1 MGDEESSDDDD
12 EWEDAEESFA
22 FPLRGEEKAEALI
35 YCCPYSNEKAKNIRC
50 NKGNPYKDQAM
61 WRSTTKV
68 I

>member
-50 NKGNPYKDQAM
+50 NKGLH
-61 WRSTTKV
+61 
-68 I
+68 